1 MTEGN
6 SRRVAI
12 ACQGG
17 GSHTAFTAGVLKKL
31 LRDEDQEDNA
41 YEIVALSGTSGGSIC
56 ALLVWYG
63 LLMDNTDKAVELL
76 DAFWRD
82 TSANSPW
89 DRLANASLLQTNR
102 LFANTGS
109 TPGVSPYYYPS
120 WGQNRLRSLLEK
132 HIDFERIE
140 ELVNPSSPMLLV
152 GAVDVLT
159 GEFKAFNSLR
169 DKIQADTILASAAVP
184 TLFRAVHV
192 DGGVYWDGL
201 SSQNP
206 PIRELPDAK
215 PYEIWVIQ
223 INPQRRTV
231 EPKSMPQI
239 LDRRNELAGNLSLNQ
254 EIHFIQKINEW
265 VRGGFLSDTKHEVI
279 EIKYIQ
285 MLRDLDSESKLDRDP
300 SFIQGMMA
308 YGEEQA
314 GKFLEE
320 LAEVSRR
327 TG

>member
-1 MTEGN
+1 MTAGN

-31 LRDEDQEDNA
+31 LRDEDKEDIA

-63 LLMDNTDKAVELL
+63 LLMDNTNKAVELL

-102 LFANTGS
+102 LFASTGS

-132 HIDFERIE
+132 HIDFEMIE

-169 DKIQADTILASAAVP
+169 DRIQADTILASAAVP

-223 INPQRRTV
+223 INPQGRTV

-265 VRGGFLSDTKHEVI
+265 VRGGFLSDTGHEVI

-314 GKFLEE
+314 GKFLKE
-320 LAEVSRR
+320 LAEVS
-327 TG
+327 